1 VYIFLVIIICWL
13 PFFFLKSGRFFFL
26 SYFISY
32 FILRKFYF
40 PLSFYFSMRWRPSQ
54 CRERLKWFFFKKLRL
69 RPWPHQASLKINLA
83 RSNVSAWMYKC
94 VQYFSFLI
102 FLIFFVWYWHL
113 GRDAWVYWKRTNVYT
128 KSYDDLWECMYEMR
142 SFHLC

>member
-1 VYIFLVIIICWL
+1 MYIFLVIIICWL

-102 FLIFFVWYWHL
+102 FLIFFCLILAFRKRCMSVLKTYERIYEILWWFMRMYVWN
-113 GRDAWVYWKRTNVYT
+113 A
-128 KSYDDLWECMYEMR
+128 
-142 SFHLC
+142 